1 MADGAAGDSQP
12 RERRESGHHPVS
24 TQPKKDKKKP
34 SEHSTKDTSRHK
46 GRRSRQTSQCDTNA
60 PDHADA
66 TKSAGNKR
74 DGHLPKSQVAPS
86 TSPAKVATSTAKVA
100 TSTAKV
106 ATSTAKVATSTAK
119 VATSTAKVATS
130 AVSATKTK
138 VTDVKVAGH
147 SQESSSESTQPA
159 SG

>member
-12 RERRESGHHPVS
+12 RERRESGHHPAS
-24 TQPKKDKKKP
+24 SQPKKDKKKP

-60 PDHADA
+60 PDHGDA

-86 TSPAKVATSTAKVA
+86 TNPAKAATS
-100 TSTAKV
+100 S
-106 ATSTAKVATSTAK
+106 
-119 VATSTAKVATS
+119 
-130 AVSATKTK
+130 VSATKTK